1 MVDYRYLGRSALK
14 VSPLTSGTMMFGKQ
28 TPDDVAFRIIDKARE
43 QGINFIDTADV
54 YHDGKSEAGGRASG
68 IKAHRDH
75 WVLATKFVNS
85 HHKGPNLGGYSR
97 KWVYQTV
104 ENSLRNL
111 GTDYIDIIYFH
122 RAVFDA
128 PLEEP
133 VRAIADLI
141 KAGQAALFRR
151 LELPRLAHCRDRASG
166 RSARHRPA
174 DRQPAAL
181 QHRQPHRRSR
191 AAAGGGRLRAWRC
204 LLQPAGARRADRQVQ
219 SRRSGP
225 AADTR
230 AGRGDKRMHDVEFR
244 EESIAIAK
252 QIAAHAQAKGI
263 TAADFALAWVLNNR
277 LITSAIAGPRT
288 EEQWDGYIRAL
299 DVKLDAD
306 DEALVD
312 RLVAT
317 GHPSTPGF
325 TDPGH
330 PVEGRVPRSGAAD
343 ARDHS
348 ASRAQRVA
356 CEAACPAPAGQ
367 APLQKRKPR
376 TAGPAAFLVRASIRR
391 RLPVVSRKPSR
402 RLALPPATRRTS
414 LSLSRLP

>member
-1 MVDYRYLGRSALK
+1 MVDHRYLGRSALK
-14 VSPLTSGTMMFGKQ
+14 VSPLTLGAMMFGNQ
-28 TPDDVAFRIIDKARE
+28 TPDDVAFRIIDKAHE

-54 YHDGKSEAGGRASG
+54 YHDGKSEEVVGRG
-68 IKAHRDH
+68 IKKNRDS
-75 WVLATKFVNS
+75 WVVATKFVNS
-85 HHKGPNLGGYSR
+85 HNKAPNVGGYSR

-111 GTDYIDIIYFH
+111 GTDYIDILYFH

-133 VRAIADLI
+133 IRAIADLI
-141 KAGQAALFRR
+141 KAGKLRYFGVSNFRGWR
-151 LELPRLAHCRDRASG
+151 IAEVSHLADEFGIDRPIASQPLYNIVN
-166 RSARHRPA
+166 RTAEA
-174 DRQPAAL
+174 EQLPAA
-181 QHRQPHRRSR
+181 
-191 AAAGGGRLRAWRC
+191 AAYGLGVVSYSPL
-204 LLQPAGARRADRQVQ
+204 ARGVLTGKYNVGEA
-219 SRRSGP
+219 P

-252 QIAAHAQAKGI
+252 QIATHAQAKGI
-263 TAADFALAWVLNNR
+263 SPADFALAWVLNNR

-288 EEQWDGYIRAL
+288 EEQWDSYIKAL
-299 DVKLDAD
+299 GVKLDVD

-330 PVEGRVPRSGAAD
+330 PVEGRVPRSAGASAEIIPI
-343 ARDHS
+343 ARS
-348 ASRAQRVA
+348 QRVA
-356 CEAACPAPAGQ
+356 
-367 APLQKRKPR
+367 
-376 TAGPAAFLVRASIRR
+376 
-391 RLPVVSRKPSR
+391 
-402 RLALPPATRRTS
+402 
-414 LSLSRLP
+414 